1 MVIELNVFFY
11 ESPFA
16 VYESSI
22 VASLAPWRTVAVVE
36 SWPAT
41 ATAAAARQVAQP

>member
-22 VASLAPWRTVAVVE
+22 VASPVPWRTVAVVG
-36 SWPAT
+36 SWP
-41 ATAAAARQVAQP
+41 AAAARQVVQQP